1 VTTSYHKSKS
11 PTREIGGQSFVRIPV
26 KTHCIMPGEDFV
38 EIAYKYCKDI
48 VQPGD
53 VIILCQKALAIS
65 QGRIRAIDEVEPR
78 PLAEFLSHQLTD
90 LRYSQGV
97 GSSEFVEVAMQE
109 VGPARVALAG
119 AVQSVTRML
128 GRSGD
133 FAEVAGKEVGLMR
146 DFDATLPAPH
156 DRYVFLAPDQ
166 PQEVVDRLGRRI
178 GVQACV
184 ASANDLGQVHVVA
197 HTSGVDKKLV
207 QQQLLDNPLGQGGNL
222 TPIGIIRKVD
232 SQAAMS
238 ARR

>member
-1 VTTSYHKSKS
+1 
-11 PTREIGGQSFVRIPV
+11 
-26 KTHCIMPGEDFV
+26 MPGEDFV

-65 QGRIRAIDEVEPR
+65 QGRMRAVDEIEPR
-78 PLAEFLSHQLTD
+78 PLAEFLSVQLTD

-97 GSSEFVEVAMQE
+97 GSPELIEVAMQE

-119 AVQSVTRML
+119 AVQSVTRVL

-146 DFDATLPAPH
+146 DFDPDLPAPH
-156 DRYVFLAPDQ
+156 DRYVFLAPDH
-166 PQEVVDRLGRRI
+166 PKEVVERLGRRI

-184 ASANDLGQVHVVA
+184 AAANDLGEVHIAA
-197 HTSGVDKKLV
+197 HTAGVDAKLV
-207 QQQLLDNPLGQGGNL
+207 QQQLLDNPFGQGGDL

-232 SQAAMS
+232 SQAYQS